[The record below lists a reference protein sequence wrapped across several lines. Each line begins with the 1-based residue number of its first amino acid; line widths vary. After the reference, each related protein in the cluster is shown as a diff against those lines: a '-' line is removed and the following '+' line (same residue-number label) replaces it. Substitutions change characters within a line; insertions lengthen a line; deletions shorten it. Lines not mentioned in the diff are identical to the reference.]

1 MGEQSFRLTNLVRAE
16 PDEALFS
23 VPSDFRVLDGPKQIM
38 YRSNR

>member
-16 PDEALFS
+16 PDASLFT
-23 VPSDFRVLDGPKQIM
+23 VPPDFEIVDVPHHIM